1 MLGGP
6 LDVRILAGPDGQQDV
21 ALGEDAH
28 AVQLGVPNHR
38 GPDVAPGHHGA
49 CLAQGVMRTDDKH
62 LGAHAVTDDHG
73 EPPPSDVG
81 TLQSSLAWRTRQD
94 KRGEPRWQTVP
105 MPPMSDVAIVG
116 RVSSIPPALVDVLA
130 RSGADLFVAGVVLA
144 WVPLVL
150 VLDRSATLGVQ
161 HLLGLG
167 TWALLVALLSR
178 EDPLVRAQT
187 AVVVVFATAVE
198 YTFSPLLEVYVYRLD
213 NVPAYVPRGTGW
225 STCVRSR
232 SDGPPCSART
242 PVSSSC

>member
-1 MLGGP
+1 MTSTLVLMPSRTITASHP
-6 LDVRILAGPDGQQDV
+6 LRRRDV
-21 ALGEDAH
+21 A
-28 AVQLGVPNHR
+28 VI
-38 GPDVAPGHHGA
+38 
-49 CLAQGVMRTDDKH
+49 
-62 LGAHAVTDDHG
+62 
-73 EPPPSDVG
+73 
-81 TLQSSLAWRTRQD
+81 LAWRTRQD

-116 RVSSIPPALVDVLA
+116 RASSIPPALVDVLA

-213 NVPAYVPRGTGW
+213 NVPAYVPPGHGLVYLCAFTLGRSTVFRAYARQLVVLTMLIGGAYAGWGLVVSDRPDVLGAFWYGCLVGFLLYGGRGC
-225 STCVRSR
+225 STSVRS
-232 SDGPPCSART
+232 
-242 PVSSSC
+242 SS